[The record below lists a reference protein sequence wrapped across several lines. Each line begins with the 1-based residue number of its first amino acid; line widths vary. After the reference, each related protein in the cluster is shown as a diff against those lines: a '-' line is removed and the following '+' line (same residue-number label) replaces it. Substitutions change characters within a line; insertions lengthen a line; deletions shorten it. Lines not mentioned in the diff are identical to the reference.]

1 MIYPKFNIDSIPM
14 EMPWKDFKEWY
25 DKANIK
31 LDCGFHKRPNV
42 WTIEQAA
49 RYVENTMLGIPTDRN
64 IYFIMRLEK
73 RKMAHMLLDGKQR
86 INAVLRFLNNEFNI
100 QGKFYKD
107 MTGLNKYCVFF
118 VHIFTL
124 EDDDLIIEWYNR
136 KNKFL

>member
-14 EMPWKDFKEWY
+14 EMPWKNFKEWY
-25 DKANIK
+25 NKANIK
-31 LDCGFHKRPNV
+31 LDCSFHKRASI

-49 RYVENTMLGIPTDRN
+49 EYIENTMLGIPTDRN
-64 IYFIMRLEK
+64 IYFIMRLEE
-73 RKMAHMLLDGKQR
+73 RKMIHMLLDGKQR
-86 INAVLRFLNNEFNI
+86 IHAVLRFLNNEFNI
-100 QGKFYKD
+100 SGKFYKD
-107 MTGLNKYCVFF
+107 MKDLNRYCVFF